1 MRRTGSGETLV
12 RTLSLTASR
21 RGQAGVEALWIRWV
35 GPLGLVWKQRRFAID
50 GAIHV
55 VPSLRAVTEEGSRLF
70 QRNSWFGLRQQ
81 RFRGEGTEYESLAE
95 YQPGMRSEEHTSE
108 LQSLMRN
115 SYAVFCLK
123 KKKKEK

>member
-70 QRNSWFGLRQQ
+70 QRNSWFGLRPQ
-81 RFRGEGTEYESLAE
+81 RFRGEATEYESLAE
-95 YQPGMRSEEHTSE
+95 YQPGMDRRAITWTAPARPVKSSAQE
-108 LQSLMRN
+108 
-115 SYAVFCLK
+115 K
-123 KKKKEK
+123 KP